1 MITIRSVQ
9 LPVIIVPV
17 VVVHL
22 VTTETFPF
30 EVSIIVMRPRA
41 QWLSVVFEVTHFYVV
56 LTVDLI
62 TSITTIVAEIT
73 QLKDNRRLSV
83 TSRETRTYIFLV
95 DTVAVRTV
103 EWIGKRFTMAN
114 HTRSTILEFEVID

>member
-30 EVSIIVMRPRA
+30 EVGIIVMRPRA
-41 QWLSVVFEVTHFYVV
+41 QWLSVVFEVTHFHVV

-62 TSITTIVAEIT
+62 TAVTTIVAEIT
-73 QLKDNRRLSV
+73 QLKTQKTFSDEQRRSNVHSLDEYSC
-83 TSRETRTYIFLV
+83 
-95 DTVAVRTV
+95 
-103 EWIGKRFTMAN
+103 
-114 HTRSTILEFEVID
+114 RSNS